1 MQVLKRRSED
11 RGLATPAPW
20 LLAKHT
26 FSFAE
31 YHDPQWTRFSKLR
44 VLNHDIIKG
53 GGGFPMHPHNDM
65 EIMTYIIR
73 GAIKHSDSMGHQ
85 ATITAGEVQLM
96 GAGTGVTHSEFNAS
110 KTEDLELLQIWFF
123 PDKLNLVPFYAEKK
137 ISDIVAQ
144 AGIKHIV
151 SSATGMGAMH
161 WRQDAD
167 VFEYD
172 LSGAQKAKVDLLKSG
187 RNVWVHNITGKL
199 SIVATDLEQGDSLG
213 IKDAPNELNIEVGHS
228 GAKGLIFSLP

>member
-1 MQVLKRRSED
+1 MKVVIRRAKE
-11 RGLATPAPW
+11 RGLASPAPW
-20 LLAKHT
+20 LLANHT

-31 YHDPQWTRFSKLR
+31 YHDPQWIRFSKLR

-53 GGGFPMHPHNDM
+53 GGGFSMHPHNDM

-85 ATITAGEVQLM
+85 AVVAAGEVQVM
-96 GAGTGVTHSEFNAS
+96 GAGTGVMHSEFNAS
-110 KTEDLELLQIWFF
+110 ATDDLELLQIWVF
-123 PDKLNLVPFYAEKK
+123 PDKLNLAPFYAQKRL
-137 ISDIVAQ
+137 SDIASQ
-144 AGIKHIV
+144 AGVKHLV
-151 SSATGMGAMH
+151 SHASGSGAMH

-172 LSGAQKAKVDLLKSG
+172 LSGGDEAKIDLQKSG
-187 RNVWVHNITGKL
+187 RSIWVHNIMGKL
-199 SIVATDLEQGDSLG
+199 SLVSSELDQADSLG
-213 IKDAPNELNIEVGHS
+213 IKDAPEHLQLKAGSV